1 MSLVCGDIVVEEE
14 ISSGG
19 HIKGLRT
26 FDDALELIE
35 RLGCCFGGEEMDK
48 VLNRGWIKDAK
59 CKGVPV
65 KLFFPVRGEPSDSA
79 KMVCRGCPVRKEC
92 LEYALVLNEQ
102 MGIWGG
108 VSERERRIIR
118 RALRKRLNFICG
130 VLPDGWDF
138 DRKLLNS
145 NQYIASEMEC
155 DDVDLEIDLYE
166 DDGKELSCG

>member
-1 MSLVCGDIVVEEE
+1 MTLVGNDIVVEED
-14 ISSGG
+14 ISGG

-26 FDDALELIE
+26 FDDAIELIE
-35 RLGCCFGGEEMDK
+35 QLGCCFGEEEMDK
-48 VLNRGWIKDAK
+48 VLNRGWIKNAK

-65 KLFFPVRGEPSDSA
+65 KLFFPLRGESSDSA
-79 KMVCRGCPVRKEC
+79 KVVCRGCPVRKEC

-138 DRKLLNS
+138 DRKLLAS
-145 NQYIASEMEC
+145 NQYIASEMEY
-155 DDVDLEIDLYE
+155 DDRNLEIDLDE
-166 DDGKELSCG
+166 DDGRELSCA